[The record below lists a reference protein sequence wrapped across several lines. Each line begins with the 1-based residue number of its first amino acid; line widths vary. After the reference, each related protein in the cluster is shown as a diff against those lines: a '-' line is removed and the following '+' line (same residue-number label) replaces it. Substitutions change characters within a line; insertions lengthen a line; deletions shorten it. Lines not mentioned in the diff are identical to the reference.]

1 MDQLLTEIMEQ
12 PAVLQ
17 RLLEREYSRLC
28 ALAEEIR
35 QRAVCAILIAARGS
49 SDNAATYAKYLF
61 GTRNRLP
68 VMLAAPSLYT
78 LYQRPPKLERM
89 LVLGISQSGMS
100 PDVVTVIE
108 DARRQGMLTVA
119 LTNITDSRLAQA
131 AEHVVPL
138 HAGEELSIAA
148 TKTYTAELMALA
160 LLSVALDDG
169 EDALRQLRALPEALA
184 QTLSLSDELARR
196 VERYRYMNECAVIGR
211 GYNYATAFEVALKL
225 KELTY
230 VRASPYSSADFR
242 HGPIAIVEKGF
253 PVLVVMPRGEAFGDM
268 LNLLQDLAHLDA
280 ESLVISDD
288 AQALQAA
295 ETPLRLPVTVEEWL
309 SPITAVAVGQLFTYH
324 LALAKNLDPQ
334 RPRGLRKVTETF

>member
-1 MDQLLTEIMEQ
+1 MQQLLSEIMEQ
-12 PAVLQ
+12 PAVLR
-17 RLLEREYSRLC
+17 RLLQEEYPHLC
-28 ALAEEIR
+28 AVADEIR
-35 QRAVCAILIAARGS
+35 RRDVRAILIAARGS

-61 GTRNRLP
+61 GTMNRLP

-78 LYQRPPKLERM
+78 LYQRPPRLDKM
-89 LVLGISQSGMS
+89 LVMGISQSGAS

-119 LTNITDSRLAQA
+119 LTNFADSRLAQA

-160 LLSVALDDG
+160 LLAVALL
-169 EDALRQLRALPEALA
+169 EDEAALQHLRALPDALD
-184 QTLSLSDELARR
+184 QILATSPEIARH
-196 VERYRYMNECAVIGR
+196 VERYRYMEECAVIGR
-211 GYNYATAFEVALKL
+211 GYNYATAFELALKL

-230 VRASPYSSADFR
+230 VRAAPYSSADFR
-242 HGPIAIVEKGF
+242 HGPIAVVEKGY
-253 PVLVVMPRGEAFGDM
+253 PVLVIMPYGQAFADM
-268 LNLLQDLAHLDA
+268 MSLLQDLEHLDA

-288 AQALQAA
+288 AQALRWAQ
-295 ETPLRLPVTVEEWL
+295 TPLKLPVAVEEWL
-309 SPITAVAVGQLFTYH
+309 SPITTVVVGQLFTYH
-324 LALAKNLDPQ
+324 LALAKNLDPE